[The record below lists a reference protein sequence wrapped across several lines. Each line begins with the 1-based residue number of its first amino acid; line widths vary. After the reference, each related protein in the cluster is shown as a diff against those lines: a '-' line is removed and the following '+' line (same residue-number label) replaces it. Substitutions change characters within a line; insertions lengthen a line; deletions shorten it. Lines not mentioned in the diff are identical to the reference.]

1 MKVIHVSLVNMAPGI
16 ATQNQSI
23 TPLAGTSSSGPS
35 IMISGWT
42 SQPPVGHCLS
52 GGTSFA
58 SPSGAPPSA
67 HATNLSISPC
77 FKERS
82 FVKWPYWGSA
92 DQGGILR
99 DATADLM
106 ALAQGRTSL

>member
-1 MKVIHVSLVNMAPGI
+1 MEVIQVSLVNIAPGI

-23 TPLAGTSSSGPS
+23 TPLAGTSNSGPS
-35 IMISGWT
+35 IMISGWI
-42 SQPPVGHCLS
+42 SQPPVGHCL
-52 GGTSFA
+52 GGRASLA

-67 HATNLSISPC
+67 HATNVSISAC
-77 FKERS
+77 FKDRS

-99 DATADLM
+99 TATAVLM
-106 ALAQGRTSL
+106 ALAQGRASL